1 MRHFKVNFIFSK
13 FQKKFQKK
21 SKKTIDMTASYVI
34 VRGVIKNIKNIKN
47 IKTKELYNEG
57 ISKRIRRYRRKE
69 HSSRI

>member
-1 MRHFKVNFIFSK
+1 
-13 FQKKFQKK
+13 
-21 SKKTIDMTASYVI
+21 MTASYVI
-34 VRGVIKNIKNIKN
+34 VRGVIKN

>member
-1 MRHFKVNFIFSK
+1 MNFIFS
-13 FQKKFQKK
+13 KFQKK

-34 VRGVIKNIKNIKN
+34 VRGVIKNIKN

>member
-1 MRHFKVNFIFSK
+1 MNFIFSK

-34 VRGVIKNIKNIKN
+34 VRGVIKNIKNIK
-47 IKTKELYNEG
+47 TKELYNEG

>member
-1 MRHFKVNFIFSK
+1 MNFIFSK
-13 FQKKFQKK
+13 FQKII
-21 SKKTIDMTASYVI
+21 KKTIDMTASYVI
-34 VRGVIKNIKNIKN
+34 VRGVIKN

>member
-34 VRGVIKNIKNIKN
+34 VRGVIKNIKNIK
-47 IKTKELYNEG
+47 TKELYNEG